1 MTAAHSPGI
10 RLNYD
15 IASRLEELA
24 RLLDGQRASPFRVQ
38 AYEAAAATVRQWPV
52 PMDEIWL
59 KGGLEELNRLPHIG
73 EVIARA
79 IRDLVLTG
87 RLPMLER
94 LRGESD
100 PVATLASVP
109 GLGRAL
115 ADRVHERLH
124 LGTLE
129 ELEAAAYDGR
139 LARLEGFGDKRLLA
153 VRESLGFRL
162 GRVRPPSGGLAPLP
176 PVAEILDVD
185 REYRDKCHA
194 GVLHRIAPRRFN
206 PTREAWL
213 PILHTTRGATEYTA
227 LFSNTARAHQLGRT
241 GDWVVLYFNG
251 RGNER
256 QCTVVTA
263 RQGHLRG
270 KRIVRGREAECA
282 RHYAETRPQRNRRI
296 PANPSMA

>member
-1 MTAAHSPGI
+1 MTSP
-10 RLNYD
+10 
-15 IASRLEELA
+15 
-24 RLLDGQRASPFRVQ
+24 
-38 AYEAAAATVRQWPV
+38 AAATVRQWPA

-59 KGGLEELNRLPHIG
+59 RGGLEELNQLPHVG

-100 PVATLASVP
+100 PVSILASVP
-109 GLGRAL
+109 GLGREL
-115 ADRVHERLH
+115 AARVHERLH

-139 LARLEGFGDKRLLA
+139 LARLEGFRAKRLLA
-153 VRESLGFRL
+153 VRESLGSRL
-162 GRVRPPSGGLAPLP
+162 GRVRPPSIGLAPLP

-185 REYRDKCHA
+185 REYRAKCHA
-194 GVLHRIAPRRFN
+194 GVLPRIAPRRFN
-206 PTREAWL
+206 PSREAWL
-213 PILHTTRGATEYTA
+213 PILHTARGGTEYTA

-263 RQGHLRG
+263 RQGQLRG
-270 KRIVRGREAECA
+270 KRIVRGRETECA
-282 RHYAETRPQRNRRI
+282 RHYADIRPQRNRRI
-296 PANPSMA
+296 PASPSIA